1 MDKLGTDNMRAWVWM
16 TRSFPNGNAT
26 PNSKATEH

>member
-16 TRSFPNGNAT
+16 TRSFPNGNA
-26 PNSKATEH
+26 NFESEN